1 MENITSAIEKL
12 GFPIVMCLIFVVAF
26 KYLYDT
32 MKAQNEAQAERHAT
46 EVATLT
52 EALNNNTLVLQKLCD
67 TLNNTAQ
74 MDLPDHSTDKSG
86 DM

>member
-1 MENITSAIEKL
+1 MENVTSAIERV

-32 MKAQNEAQAERHAT
+32 MKAQNEAQAERHAA
-46 EVATLT
+46 EVTTLT

-74 MDLPDHSTDKSG
+74 LNLPDYTTDGTG
-86 DM
+86 D

>member
-1 MENITSAIEKL
+1 MENVTSAIERV

-26 KYLYDT
+26 NYLYDT
-32 MKAQNEAQAERHAT
+32 MKAQNEAQAERHAA
-46 EVATLT
+46 EVTTLT

-74 MDLPDHSTDKSG
+74 LNLPDYTTDGTG
-86 DM
+86 D

>member
-1 MENITSAIEKL
+1 MENVTNAIERV

-32 MKAQNEAQAERHAT
+32 MKAQNEAQAERHAA
-46 EVATLT
+46 EVNTLT

-74 MDLPDHSTDKSG
+74 MNLPEYTADGTRD
-86 DM
+86 